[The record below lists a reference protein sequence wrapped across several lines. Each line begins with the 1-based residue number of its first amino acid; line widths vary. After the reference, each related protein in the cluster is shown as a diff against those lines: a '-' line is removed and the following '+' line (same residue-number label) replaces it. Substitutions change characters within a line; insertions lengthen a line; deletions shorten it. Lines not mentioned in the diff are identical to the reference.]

1 MSLHRDPIMIVR
13 TAARVLSVVLFIL
26 WGSFFL
32 EHLTWFTTEINNS
45 PPQWVFLALGLHL
58 LLLIGYLLSF
68 RWERTGAVIILIA
81 SVLFFGYIAGAN
93 ALPFVMV
100 SALPVLLYAYCWHR
114 SKRLPM
120 RTV

>member
-1 MSLHRDPIMIVR
+1 MIVR
-13 TAARVLSVVLFIL
+13 TIARVLSIALFLL

-45 PPQWVFLALGLHL
+45 PPAWVFFAQGVHL
-58 LLLIGYLLSF
+58 LLLIGYLVSF
-68 RWERTGAVIILIA
+68 RWERSGAAIVLIA
-81 SVLFFGYIAGAN
+81 SVLFFGYAAGRN
-93 ALPFVMV
+93 AVPFIVV
-100 SALPVLLYAYCWHR
+100 SALPVLLYAYCWRR